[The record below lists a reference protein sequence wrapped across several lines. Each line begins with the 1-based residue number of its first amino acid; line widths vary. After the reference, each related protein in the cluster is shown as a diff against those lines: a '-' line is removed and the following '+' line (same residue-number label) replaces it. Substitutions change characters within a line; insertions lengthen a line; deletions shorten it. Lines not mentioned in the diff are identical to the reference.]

1 MKKRGTKFWL
11 WSDCQ
16 LQSTLRRVTADCGI
30 QIELQARSS
39 RKSIIQLFVGVYDG
53 RGLPLVE
60 EYYAHCPEES
70 VTQALEWGQ
79 KRAHFLTES
88 ISNKPRSR
96 IWPISLRD
104 ASNDALARSQIETTW
119 SRAAFM
125 NQAQAAQARYQKA
138 CRAMVDI
145 MKKTKV
151 AKEDWEKCR
160 VELNAAIDQRA
171 AVLRLNGLSMYL
183 GSEAGPLSEPSACA
197 ICSDNYQQP
206 CVSQGHEQQYQVA
219 ESPHKMSGTSSD

>member
-1 MKKRGTKFWL
+1 MKKRGAKFWL

-79 KRAHFLTES
+79 KRAHFLTEC
-88 ISNKPRSR
+88 KQQAAKQ
-96 IWPISLRD
+96 D
-104 ASNDALARSQIETTW
+104 MAHQLAR
-119 SRAAFM
+119 
-125 NQAQAAQARYQKA
+125 
-138 CRAMVDI
+138 C
-145 MKKTKV
+145 
-151 AKEDWEKCR
+151 
-160 VELNAAIDQRA
+160 LQRC
-171 AVLRLNGLSMYL
+171 
-183 GSEAGPLSEPSACA
+183 AG
-197 ICSDNYQQP
+197 
-206 CVSQGHEQQYQVA
+206 QV
-219 ESPHKMSGTSSD
+219 TD